1 MVGAFEQMRRFGLIA
16 VIVLAV
22 LVALVAPPSAYAEG
36 SGALADNDV
45 ITVEAQVRG
54 VNSEGWRVFV
64 SYARPEAGKPTDFT
78 ITVEDGPNGTG
89 PYRYQQGFISKE
101 GAYVYDPSFGT
112 FDPPQDSNVLSYE
125 FIGAGRYEYQFLVQP
140 TGKLNKRFSISV
152 DVEGGGLRRRGREG
166 PRNHCRVSAERESG
180 RL

>member
-54 VNSEGWRVFV
+54 G
-64 SYARPEAGKPTDFT
+64 
-78 ITVEDGPNGTG
+78 
-89 PYRYQQGFISKE
+89 
-101 GAYVYDPSFGT
+101 
-112 FDPPQDSNVLSYE
+112 
-125 FIGAGRYEYQFLVQP
+125 
-140 TGKLNKRFSISV
+140 
-152 DVEGGGLRRRGREG
+152 
-166 PRNHCRVSAERESG
+166 
-180 RL
+180 